1 MTHVIPSKEDI
12 VTAIKDRKQPLVY
25 TCVPV
30 DTDTPVS
37 AYLKLCHDQTY
48 AFLYES
54 VEGAKTV
61 GRYSAIGFDPDM
73 LWTINDKKSTYTNI
87 LTERYVTS
95 DTPLDDL
102 KIRLEESRV
111 EAPTEDLPPMLHSGL
126 FGYMGYDTI
135 GLVEDIPTHENDTLD
150 IPDTIMIRPRTVL
163 VFDNVF
169 HKLWIAAP
177 AYKTYDANPET
188 TYEACEKRIHTV
200 LMDLRKA
207 LPHDTVMLD

>member
-102 KIRLEESRV
+102 KVRLEESRV

-177 AYKTYDANPET
+177 AYKTYDNAPET